1 MFASLANRSTAY
13 AKAGPDYYSQ
23 AIEDAKRCQT
33 LEPTSS
39 VGYLKHAAVLL
50 VQHSYQESLVPLQ
63 EGVSAVTAAIT
74 DGSGD
79 GKADENYALNR
90 HKLALEHALVG
101 AQRAMVWEKMPGG
114 AKAALNMMAA
124 HEACQ
129 WRTAKAELGSTTAVQ
144 KKWHQEKAAAL
155 YEQVVANHLILTDE
169 IESIS
174 KTCTADRDLW
184 DMLFFFTLDT
194 TGRGVVKCQHLVPV
208 VTGGDLAKKETLD
221 KILKEHSVD
230 DYESDLTAD
239 AFAEIMQQFAINSQV
254 VPASTAMSIV
264 SALTKTTKESLQ
276 KAAALTPHEAKELR
290 VMSLFSVLD
299 HEGGDTISFR
309 DMAGAIYAWAHDKK
323 QLDPSLLSH
332 TKLLLMMDSKDTRR
346 LDYAQF
352 GKLLLSLTSTWNAS
366 LDDVVDDLI
375 VAFTKMPTDEVA
387 LPDELLKDL
396 IAVGDDTEATPG
408 SVDALTYAR
417 TKQLFDLF
425 DVDGDG
431 SIDFSELLKGL
442 RKYQQASSKQTQ
454 TLDGSF
460 KGAANMQAE
469 KIALM
474 IMGHDEDHNQTLDP
488 DEFAI
493 AMVDYSKASETDL
506 HELIDFM
513 CVTVQKGDDDT
524 TYEKAY
530 SEATAAAAF
539 RDNTRSREAF
549 RHNSMLM
556 TISDVEEDEGSG
568 EED

>member
-13 AKAGPDYYSQ
+13 MKAGPEYYSQ
-23 AIEDAKRCQT
+23 ALKDAKRCQT
-33 LEPTSS
+33 LEPTNS

-50 VQHSYQESLVPLQ
+50 VQHSYQESLAPLQ
-63 EGVSAVTAAIT
+63 QGVCAVTAAVT

-79 GKADENYALNR
+79 TKDNENYVLNR
-90 HKLALEHALVG
+90 HKLVLEHALVG
-101 AQRAMVWEKMPGG
+101 AQRAMVWEKMPRG
-114 AKAALNMMAA
+114 ARAALNMMAA

-129 WRTAKAELGSTTAVQ
+129 WRTAKAKLGSTTEVQ
-144 KKWHQEKAAAL
+144 KKLHQEKAASL
-155 YEQVVANHLILTDE
+155 YEQVMTNHLILMDE
-169 IESIS
+169 IEIIG
-174 KTCTADRDLW
+174 KTCTAELDLW
-184 DMLFFFTLDT
+184 NLLFFFVMDT
-194 TGRGVVKCQHLVPV
+194 TGRGFVTCQNMVSVVG
-208 VTGGDLAKKETLD
+208 GGDLQKKETLD
-221 KILKEHSVD
+221 KFLKQRSVD
-230 DYESDLTAD
+230 DYDSDLTAD
-239 AFAEIMQQFAINSQV
+239 AFAEIMQRFAKEGQV
-254 VPASTAMSIV
+254 VPASLVMSTV
-264 SALTKTTKESLQ
+264 SVLTKTTDESLQ
-276 KAAALTPHEAKELR
+276 KAADLTPHEAKELR
-290 VMSLFSVLD
+290 MMSLFSVLD

-309 DMAGAIYAWAHDKK
+309 DMAGAVYAWAHDKK
-323 QLDPSLLSH
+323 QLDSNLLSH
-332 TKLLLMMDSKDTRR
+332 TKLLLMMDPKDKRR

-375 VAFTKMPTDEVA
+375 VAFTKMSSDAATVSS
-387 LPDELLKDL
+387 ELLRDL
-396 IAVGDDTEATPG
+396 IAVGDDAEGTPG

-417 TKQLFDLF
+417 CKQLFDLF

-442 RKYQQASSKQTQ
+442 RKYQQASSSQTQ

-488 DEFAI
+488 HEFAV

-524 TYEKAY
+524 YEKAY
-530 SEATAAAAF
+530 SEVTTAAAF
-539 RDNTRSREAF
+539 RNNRRSSKAF
-549 RHNSMLM
+549 RHNSMLV
-556 TISDVEEDEGSG
+556 TISDVEDDEGSA